1 MNVPRQMRTRT
12 TSLSAR
18 SAIGLGFDLQND
30 RYATEP
36 TTATHRVTYSDRLK
50 VFLGPADSVTNF
62 LRPLRRLNGFD
73 YYSVNLT
80 RLQFP
85 MPAAEITATISAA
98 PGTEYVQCT
107 GAADVLAIE
116 LRTTIDGRPRR
127 YLLGLPGERLGYP
140 GVDVPNG
147 PDLLRVYPDEV
158 FTAEHAAEV
167 FATYFH
173 KGDIPTGFQLREVVE

>member
-1 MNVPRQMRTRT
+1 MNVPRPIRTR
-12 TSLSAR
+12 SLSAR
-18 SAIGLGFDLQND
+18 SELGLGFDLQNN
-30 RYATEP
+30 RSATEP
-36 TTATHRVTYSDRLK
+36 MTATHRVTYSGRLK

-80 RLQFP
+80 RLPFP
-85 MPAAEITATISAA
+85 MPATEITATISAA
-98 PGTEYVQCT
+98 PGTDYVQCT

-140 GVDVPNG
+140 SVDVPNG
-147 PDLLRVYPDEV
+147 PELLRVHPDEV

-167 FATYFH
+167 FATYFRT
-173 KGDIPTGFQLREVVE
+173 GEIPTGFQLREVVE